1 MNHRERPLKSD
12 HARSFLL
19 GGLLILLTG
28 IRFSIQPVAWIAA
41 APLLAPLFK
50 MGGGWKRGLA
60 LLGVLLAAYHVAV
73 AEIATRPLSLL
84 MAPMFALPFA
94 LGAFLSIAFAGTA
107 YRRLGPRWGIYS
119 YPAAVVIFEWIF
131 HTFTPQSSWGS
142 LVFTQSQNLTL
153 MQATTILG
161 PTGVSFLVALGSSLA
176 AAVAVGGWK
185 PRRKDLAVFIALF
198 IGAHTFGELRLIRN
212 PPGEPVTMAAVAS
225 PFAAEDTRKYVA
237 SPALARGADEDLFE
251 RTRLAARRGAKIV
264 VWNEAAT
271 FLERPDEAPLVGKGQ
286 AVARETGIDL
296 IMAFG
301 VLVSRDPLRF
311 ENKYLWI
318 RPDGRVAEEY
328 WKRHPVPGEGSIPGT
343 KRALV
348 LPLDPVNPEKGRA
361 GGGICYDADFPEV
374 PLWLARSGAGL
385 MLLPSSDW
393 RGIDPLHSDMARI
406 MGLSVGLS
414 VFRSVRSATSMASD
428 QFGRVLASRRF
439 YIGGDGVMVAE
450 VPALPVP
457 TLYAKIG
464 ESFPVACLAFGL
476 LGSVLIIGKT
486 RRGRRAGSQP

>member
-1 MNHRERPLKSD
+1 MSDTQPAVKSAY
-12 HARSFLL
+12 ARSFLL
-19 GGLLILLTG
+19 GGLLVVLTG
-28 IRFSIQPVAWIAA
+28 LRFSIQPVAWIAA
-41 APLLAPLFK
+41 APLLVPLFRT
-50 MGGGWKRGLA
+50 GGGWKRGLA
-60 LLGVLLAAYHVAV
+60 LLGVLAAAYHVAV
-73 AEIATRPLSLL
+73 AEIVTRPLSVL

-94 LGAFLSIAFAGTA
+94 LGAFLAIAFAGTA
-107 YRRLGPRWGIYS
+107 YRRLGPRWGIYA
-119 YPAAVVIFEWIF
+119 YPAAVVVFEWIF

-153 MQATTILG
+153 MQATTIVG

-176 AAVAVGGWK
+176 AAVAAGGWR

-212 PPGEPVTMAAVAS
+212 PPGQPVTMAAVAS
-225 PFAAEDTRKYVA
+225 PIAAEDTGTYVA
-237 SPALARGADEDLFE
+237 SPALARAFDGDLFA
-251 RTRLAARRGAKIV
+251 RTRLAAGRGAKIV

-271 FLERPDEAPLVGKGQ
+271 FLERPDEAPLVEKGR

-301 VLVSRDPLRF
+301 VLVSREPLRF

-318 RPDGRVAEEY
+318 RPDGGVAEEY

-343 KRALV
+343 QRALV
-348 LPLDPVNPEKGRA
+348 LPLDPADPEKGRA

-374 PLWLARSGAGL
+374 PLGLARSGAGL

-406 MGLSVGLS
+406 MGLSAGLS

-428 QFGRVLASRRF
+428 PYGRVLASRRF
-439 YIGGDGVMVAE
+439 YIGGDGVMTAD

-464 ESFPVACLAFGL
+464 ESFPLACLAFGL
-476 LGSVLIIGKT
+476 FGLVLIVGKV
-486 RRGRRAGSQP
+486 RPGRRPGSEP

>member
-1 MNHRERPLKSD
+1 
-12 HARSFLL
+12 
-19 GGLLILLTG
+19 
-28 IRFSIQPVAWIAA
+28 
-41 APLLAPLFK
+41 
-50 MGGGWKRGLA
+50 
-60 LLGVLLAAYHVAV
+60 
-73 AEIATRPLSLL
+73 
-84 MAPMFALPFA
+84 
-94 LGAFLSIAFAGTA
+94 
-107 YRRLGPRWGIYS
+107 
-119 YPAAVVIFEWIF
+119 
-131 HTFTPQSSWGS
+131 
-142 LVFTQSQNLTL
+142 
-153 MQATTILG
+153 
-161 PTGVSFLVALGSSLA
+161 
-176 AAVAVGGWK
+176 
-185 PRRKDLAVFIALF
+185 
-198 IGAHTFGELRLIRN
+198 
-212 PPGEPVTMAAVAS
+212 
-225 PFAAEDTRKYVA
+225 
-237 SPALARGADEDLFE
+237 
-251 RTRLAARRGAKIV
+251 
-264 VWNEAAT
+264 
-271 FLERPDEAPLVGKGQ
+271 
-286 AVARETGIDL
+286 
-296 IMAFG
+296 MAFG

-318 RPDGRVAEEY
+318 RPDGAVAEEY

-343 KRALV
+343 NRALV
-348 LPLDPVNPEKGRA
+348 LPLDPSDPEKGTA

-439 YIGGDGVMVAE
+439 YIGGDGVMVAD

-476 LGSVLIIGKT
+476 LGLALIIGKS